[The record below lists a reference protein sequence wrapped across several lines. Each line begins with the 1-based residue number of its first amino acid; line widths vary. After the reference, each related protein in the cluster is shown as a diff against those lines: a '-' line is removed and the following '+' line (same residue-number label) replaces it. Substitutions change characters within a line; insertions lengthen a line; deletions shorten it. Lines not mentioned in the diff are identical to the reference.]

1 MNQDAEHLRLLSI
14 FHYIV
19 GGLAALF
26 SFFPLLYTTVGAI
39 FIFVARHGTPKPGE
53 ELAARIYWLDFC
65 RNWFALVSTR
75 DCNRDLHLNR
85 GSLTRETHSLLVRI
99 RYGLHRMS
107 LHSLRNNSWGIHDYR
122 AFTRIGESIVPN
134 RGRAKARDLV
144 LVPYAAMSGR
154 SLTGHSSCDCDFPVA
169 CAGWK
174 STGSRPLASS

>member
-19 GGLAALF
+19 AGLAALF

-53 ELAARIYWLDFC
+53 ELPPEFIGWI
-65 RNWFALVSTR
+65 FAVIGSLLFLLGIAIAI
-75 DCNRDLHLNR
+75 CILIA

-99 RYGLHRMS
+99 RYGLHRMP
-107 LHSLRNNSWGIHDYR
+107 LHSLRNNSWRIHDYR

-134 RGRAKARDLV
+134 RGRAKARDLE
-144 LVPYAAMSGR
+144 LVP
-154 SLTGHSSCDCDFPVA
+154 TP
-169 CAGWK
+169 
-174 STGSRPLASS
+174 P